1 MRKVIVG
8 MSGGVD
14 SAVTAYLLK
23 AAGFAVTGITLRTWS
38 GADGQE
44 SRCCEISD
52 AMLVAQILDIPYYA
66 VNCVSCFREKVI
78 DPFVEEYLHGLT
90 PNPCVDC
97 NRDVKWEQ
105 MLLAAAR
112 LRADYIATGHYAS
125 LVRLPN
131 GRYTVQQSAF
141 AEKDQ
146 TYMLYRLTQDQ
157 LSRTIMPLGKL
168 SKKEVRHI
176 AEKTGL
182 PVAHK
187 KDSQEICFVTGGGY
201 ADYIEEETDAQL
213 PPEGCFVD
221 VDGNIVGR
229 HRGIIHYTVGQRKRL
244 GLALGYPAYVKSIN
258 AAHNEIVI
266 GDEQSLYSKEI
277 LCNALN
283 FMSVAGIEAGNRLR
297 ANVKIRYHHKGGD
310 AWLKMEGEDTLRIV
324 FDEPV
329 RAAAPGQSAVF
340 YDEERCVIGGG
351 KIVKAE

>member
-52 AMLVAQILDIPYYA
+52 AMLVAQKLDIPYYA
-66 VNCVSCFREKVI
+66 VNCISCFREKVI
-78 DPFVEEYLHGLT
+78 DPFVEDYVHGLT

-131 GRYTVQQSAF
+131 GRYTVQQSSF

-146 TYMLYRLTQDQ
+146 TYMLYRLTQEQ

-168 SKKEVRHI
+168 SKKEVRQI

-229 HRGIIHYTVGQRKRL
+229 HRGIIHYTVGQRK
-244 GLALGYPAYVKSIN
+244 
-258 AAHNEIVI
+258 
-266 GDEQSLYSKEI
+266 DEQSLYSKEI
-277 LCNALN
+277 LCNAVN
-283 FMSVAGIEAGNRLR
+283 FMSVAGIEAGNPLR
-297 ANVKIRYHHKGGD
+297 ANVKIRYHHRGED
-310 AWLKMEGEDTLRIV
+310 AWLKMEGEDMLRII

-340 YDEERCVIGGG
+340 YDEDRCVIGGG

>member
-1 MRKVIVG
+1 
-8 MSGGVD
+8 
-14 SAVTAYLLK
+14 
-23 AAGFAVTGITLRTWS
+23 
-38 GADGQE
+38 
-44 SRCCEISD
+44 
-52 AMLVAQILDIPYYA
+52 
-66 VNCVSCFREKVI
+66 
-78 DPFVEEYLHGLT
+78 
-90 PNPCVDC
+90 
-97 NRDVKWEQ
+97 
-105 MLLAAAR
+105 
-112 LRADYIATGHYAS
+112 
-125 LVRLPN
+125 
-131 GRYTVQQSAF
+131 
-141 AEKDQ
+141 
-146 TYMLYRLTQDQ
+146 
-157 LSRTIMPLGKL
+157 MPLGKL

-277 LCNALN
+277 LCNAVN

-310 AWLKMEGEDTLRIV
+310 AWLKMESEDTLRIS

-340 YDEERCVIGGG
+340 YDEDRCVIGGG

>member
-1 MRKVIVG
+1 
-8 MSGGVD
+8 
-14 SAVTAYLLK
+14 
-23 AAGFAVTGITLRTWS
+23 
-38 GADGQE
+38 
-44 SRCCEISD
+44 
-52 AMLVAQILDIPYYA
+52 
-66 VNCVSCFREKVI
+66 
-78 DPFVEEYLHGLT
+78 
-90 PNPCVDC
+90 
-97 NRDVKWEQ
+97 
-105 MLLAAAR
+105 
-112 LRADYIATGHYAS
+112 
-125 LVRLPN
+125 
-131 GRYTVQQSAF
+131 
-141 AEKDQ
+141 
-146 TYMLYRLTQDQ
+146 MLYRLTQEQ

-229 HRGIIHYTVGQRKRL
+229 HRGIIHYTVGQRKGL
-244 GLALGYPAYVKSIN
+244 GLVMGYPAYVKSIN

-277 LCNALN
+277 LCNAVN
-283 FMSVAGIEAGNRLR
+283 FMSVAGIEAGNPLR
-297 ANVKIRYHHKGGD
+297 ANVKIRYHHKGED
-310 AWLKMEGEDTLRIV
+310 AWLKMEGEDMLRII

-340 YDEERCVIGGG
+340 YDEDRCVIGGG